1 MLILVLTIM
10 EWVVIPFS
18 RESSPPSSLSLQGD
32 SLPSDPDPDPK
43 PNPIS
48 SLNSQVFYFAEES
61 HVLIY
66 AICQLLAFS

>member
-10 EWVVIPFS
+10 EWVAIPFS
-18 RESSPPSSLSLQGD
+18 RESSPPSSLPLQGD
-32 SLPSDPDPDPK
+32 SLPSDPDPK

-66 AICQLLAFS
+66 AICQSLAFS